1 MWQNL
6 GISQGGE
13 VEIDGGGLFLTSSDE
28 ELMARA
34 LDLEKE
40 TSLKKC
46 QVKKKKKVEEEVGDR
61 KKMEQQHL
69 QMDSE
74 ENEELLQATLALKFK
89 EERNAVFDHPHAD
102 DHHQSPS

>member
-1 MWQNL
+1 MAEL
-6 GISQGGE
+6 GNISRGQ
-13 VEIDGGGLFLTSSDE
+13 VEKNGGGLFLTSSDE

-40 TSLKKC
+40 TRLKKC
-46 QVKKKKKVEEEVGDR
+46 QVKKKKEEEVWDR

>member
-1 MWQNL
+1 MAEL
-6 GISQGGE
+6 GNISRGE
-13 VEIDGGGLFLTSSDE
+13 VEKNGGGLFLTSSDE

-40 TSLKKC
+40 TRLKKC
-46 QVKKKKKVEEEVGDR
+46 QVKKKKEEEVWDR

-74 ENEELLQATLALKFK
+74 ENEELLQATLALKK
-89 EERNAVFDHPHAD
+89 ERNAVFDHPHAD
-102 DHHQSPS
+102 DHHKSPL